1 MLSRLRT
8 LLVIVLTLSAV
19 YLYGFPE
26 PNLPYAVAIVGHMLL
41 GVVLAIL
48 LLPALVQAFRGQS
61 PGARLGWL
69 GLTVGAALGVVLIVT
84 GGTLPYRPLVYAH
97 IAASAA
103 GVTLLAASWLGSRGV
118 LSVGAGRVVA
128 RYAAVTLVVTGLG
141 AGAYYTRVVR
151 HDQAYR
157 ITNPAMPPEAM
168 TAEGLGSAGPFFP
181 SSTRTPEGHT
191 IKSTFFMDSKACER
205 CHGDVYHQ
213 WYGSAHHF
221 SSFNNQWYR
230 KSVEYMQDVVGVQP
244 SKWCG
249 GCHDPAILFSGLM
262 NTPIRQIINRP
273 ESQAGLGCV
282 ACHAI
287 VSVNSTM
294 GQGGYTMEYPT
305 LSDLAASEQPVMR
318 FLHDFIV
325 KLNPEPHRRAFLKP
339 FMKKQAPDFCSACHK
354 VHLDVPVNGYRWIR
368 GFNDYDNWQASGV
381 SGMGARS
388 FYYPP
393 QPLLCVDCH
402 MPKVRSN
409 DFGNKLGLIASHRF
423 AGANTALPTA
433 NEDEEQLKATEAFL
447 KDAVTVDVFA
457 LGPAIKR
464 TGGSM
469 LPGGDLATT
478 FAVGEEGSME
488 SRGVI
493 SGLGPVEP
501 VTAPLNRADAAVRRG
516 DTVRVDVVVR
526 TRRVGHFF
534 PGGTVDAFDV
544 WVELQAVDD
553 KGQII
558 FWSGA
563 VDDGGKGPVDPGAHF
578 YKSLQ
583 VDANG
588 NVINKR
594 NAWSTRAVVY
604 VKLIPPGAADT
615 VHYRLQIPESAGDR
629 ITLKAKLNY
638 RKFMWYNTQFAYAG
652 EPDPAGHDAGVTRDY
667 DDRNFVFTADTTDV
681 SGKVKHIPNLPIVVM
696 SEDEATLRVL
706 PRGAPEPPW
715 KTVLRPEDWTRWNDY
730 GIGFLL
736 QGDLKH
742 AEAAFEKITEID
754 PKNPDGWVN
763 IGRVR
768 VQEGNLVG
776 AREVLEKALALA
788 PDLAR
793 ANYFMSRVE
802 KSEGKLQQ
810 AVNRLERVSAQ
821 YPKDRVV
828 HNDLGRTLFLMR
840 RYKEAVAEFEQTL
853 SIDPEDLTAHY
864 NLMLCYN
871 GLNEEARSKEHEER
885 YLRFKAD
892 EASQSITGPY
902 RLKNPDDNNERQS
915 IHEHASVDLAEVGPD
930 GVWHEKARQAPPAP
944 RPPATR
950 QARVKAAPS
959 RQKSRAAIP
968 AMATGGR

>member
-1 MLSRLRT
+1 MLQRLGT
-8 LLVIVLTLSAV
+8 PLAVVLTLTGI

-26 PNLPYAVAIVGHMLL
+26 PNLPYAVAIMAHVLL
-41 GVVLAIL
+41 GLGLAVL
-48 LLPALVQAFRGQS
+48 LLPRLVTAFRGQALES
-61 PGARLGWL
+61 RLGWL
-69 GLTVGAALGVVLIVT
+69 LVAAGAALGIVLIGT
-84 GGTLPYRPLVYAH
+84 GGTLPYRPLVFAH
-97 IAASAA
+97 LAASAV
-103 GVTLLAASWLGSRGV
+103 GVTVLLSAWLRSRGV
-118 LSVGAGRVVA
+118 LARGPAAGVA
-128 RYAAVTLVVTGLG
+128 RYAALG
-141 AGAYYTRVVR
+141 AVLVATGAGTYYTRVIR
-151 HDQAYR
+151 HDEAYR
-157 ITNPAMPPEAM
+157 ITNPSMPPDAM
-168 TAEGLGSAGPFFP
+168 THEGLGRSGPFFP
-181 SSTRTPEGHT
+181 SSTRTPDGHP

-205 CHGDVYHQ
+205 CHRDIYHE
-213 WYGSAHHF
+213 WYSSAHHF

-230 KSVEYMQDVVGVQP
+230 QAVVYMQDVVGVQP

-249 GCHDPAILFSGLM
+249 GCHDPAVLFSGLM

-294 GQGGYTMEYPT
+294 GQGNYTMEYPT
-305 LSDLAASEQPVMR
+305 LSDLAASEQPVTR

-339 FMKKQAPDFCSACHK
+339 FMKQQAPDFCSACHK

-393 QPLLCVDCH
+393 KPQLCVDCH
-402 MPKVRSN
+402 MPKVKSD
-409 DFGNKLGLIASHRF
+409 DFGNKHGLIASHRF
-423 AGANTALPTA
+423 AAANTALPTA
-433 NEDEEQLKATEAFL
+433 NQDEPQLKAAEQFL

-457 LGPAIKR
+457 LGPVIKR
-464 TGGSM
+464 TGGTM
-469 LPGGDLATT
+469 LPGGDLNTT

-488 SRGVI
+488 SRGAGVADT
-493 SGLGPVEP
+493 GPAEP
-501 VTAPLNRADAAVRRG
+501 VSAPLDRVDAAVRRD

-553 KGQII
+553 RGQIL

-615 VHYRLQIPESAGDR
+615 VHYRLHIPESAGNR

-652 EPDPAGHDAGVTRDY
+652 EPDPAGHGAVTKDH
-667 DDRNFVFTADTTDV
+667 DDRHFVFTADTSDV

-696 SEDEATLRVL
+696 SESEASLRVL
-706 PRGAPEPPW
+706 PKDAPQPEW
-715 KTVLRPEDWTRWNDY
+715 KTVLKPEDWTRWNDY

-736 QGDLKH
+736 QGDLRH

-768 VQEGNLVG
+768 VQEGNVAG
-776 AREVLEKALALA
+776 AREVLEKAVALA

-793 ANYFMSRVE
+793 ANYFMARVE
-802 KSEGKLQQ
+802 KSEGKLQD
-810 AVNRLERVSAQ
+810 AADRLRKVILQ

-828 HNDLGRTLFLMR
+828 RNDLGRDLFLMR
-840 RYKEAVAEFEQTL
+840 RYKEAVDQFEQTL
-853 SIDPEDLTAHY
+853 TIDPEDLTAHY

-871 GLNEEARSKEHEER
+871 GLNDEARSKAHEER

-902 RLKNPDDNNERQS
+902 RLKNPADNNERQS
-915 IHEHASVDLAEVGPD
+915 IHEHDSVNLAQVDGH
-930 GVWHEKARQAPPAP
+930 GVWHDPERPAAAPARPSQRQAEMVAPAP
-944 RPPATR
+944 SHRSA
-950 QARVKAAPS
+950 
-959 RQKSRAAIP
+959 SRAA
-968 AMATGGR
+968 GGR